1 MIVIKDR
8 TILLIFNSKVMKAII
23 NLTQTMDMPCEI
35 TSVSEHEV
43 SFKITE
49 DIATA
54 DFLNALL
61 LMKARIYEYTDY
73 ISVTLS
79 RESVLSIHF
88 VD

>member
-1 MIVIKDR
+1 
-8 TILLIFNSKVMKAII
+8 
-23 NLTQTMDMPCEI
+23 MDMPCEI
-35 TSVSEHEV
+35 TSVSYDEV

-54 DFLNALL
+54 DNLNALL

-73 ISVTLS
+73 ISVALA

>member
-1 MIVIKDR
+1 
-8 TILLIFNSKVMKAII
+8 MKAII
-23 NLTQTMDMPCEI
+23 NLPPTLDMPCEI

-54 DFLNALL
+54 DNLNALL

-73 ISVTLS
+73 ISVALA

-88 VD
+88 VY

>member
-1 MIVIKDR
+1 MIVIR
-8 TILLIFNSKVMKAII
+8 TTVILLIFNSKVMKAII

>member
-1 MIVIKDR
+1 MIVIK
-8 TILLIFNSKVMKAII
+8 TTVLLLIFNSKVMKAII
-23 NLTQTMDMPCEI
+23 NLTQTMEMPCEI

-54 DFLNALL
+54 DNLNALL
-61 LMKARIYEYTDY
+61 FMNARLYEFLTE
-73 ISVTLS
+73 ISVDIA

>member
-1 MIVIKDR
+1 
-8 TILLIFNSKVMKAII
+8 MKAII
-23 NLTQTMDMPCEI
+23 NLTTIAELPCDI
-35 TSVSEHEV
+35 ASVSDYEV
-43 SFKITE
+43 SFKITK

-61 LMKARIYEYTDY
+61 FMKARIYEYPEY

-79 RESVLSIHF
+79 RESVVSIHF

>member
-1 MIVIKDR
+1 
-8 TILLIFNSKVMKAII
+8 MKAII

-35 TSVSEHEV
+35 SSVSYDEV
-43 SFKITE
+43 SFKITK

-54 DFLNALL
+54 DNLNALL

-73 ISVTLS
+73 ISVALA

>member
-1 MIVIKDR
+1 
-8 TILLIFNSKVMKAII
+8 MKAII
-23 NLTQTMDMPCEI
+23 NLTQTMEMPCEI

-54 DFLNALL
+54 DNLNALL
-61 LMKARIYEYTDY
+61 FMNARIYEYTDY
-73 ISVTLS
+73 ISVALA
-79 RESVLSIHF
+79 RESILSIHF

>member
-1 MIVIKDR
+1 
-8 TILLIFNSKVMKAII
+8 MKAII
-23 NLTQTMDMPCEI
+23 NLMQTMDMPCEI

-54 DFLNALL
+54 YNLNALL
-61 LMKARIYEYTDY
+61 SMKARIYEYTDY
-73 ISVTLS
+73 ISVALA
-79 RESVLSIHF
+79 RESVVSIHF

>member
-1 MIVIKDR
+1 
-8 TILLIFNSKVMKAII
+8 MKAII

-35 TSVSEHEV
+35 TSVSSSEV
-43 SFKITE
+43 SFKITK

-54 DFLNALL
+54 DNLNALL
-61 LMKARIYEYTDY
+61 NMKARLYEYSTE

-79 RESVLSIHF
+79 MESVLSIHF

>member
-1 MIVIKDR
+1 
-8 TILLIFNSKVMKAII
+8 MKAII
-23 NLTQTMDMPCEI
+23 NLTQTMELPCEI
-35 TSVSEHEV
+35 ASVSEHEV

-73 ISVTLS
+73 ISVALA
-79 RESVLSIHF
+79 REYVLSIHF

>member
-1 MIVIKDR
+1 
-8 TILLIFNSKVMKAII
+8 
-23 NLTQTMDMPCEI
+23 MDMPCEI

-43 SFKITE
+43 LFKITE

-54 DFLNALL
+54 DNLNALL

-73 ISVTLS
+73 ISVALA

>member
-1 MIVIKDR
+1 MIVIK
-8 TILLIFNSKVMKAII
+8 TTVILLIFNSKVMKAII
-23 NLTQTMDMPCEI
+23 NLTQTMEMPCEI
-35 TSVSEHEV
+35 TSVSEREV

-54 DFLNALL
+54 DNLNALL
-61 LMKARIYEYTDY
+61 FMKARIYEYTDY
-73 ISVTLS
+73 ISVALA

>member
-1 MIVIKDR
+1 MIEIKDR
-8 TILLIFNSKVMKAII
+8 TTLLIFNSKVMKAII

-43 SFKITE
+43 SFKITK

-54 DFLNALL
+54 DNLNALL
-61 LMKARIYEYTDY
+61 FMKARIYEYSTE
-73 ISVTLS
+73 ISVTLA
-79 RESVLSIHF
+79 RESVVSIFF